1 MGIIYN
7 NNVEESKIYQAYGL
21 TVYGKVNSYVW
32 EIFNNKEENALIT
45 IRIVDVEGK
54 DIFSMYMGNRYIFQS
69 RIDDTMDNFLYW
81 MVKDQPDTYT
91 IENQIYKSL
100 CQSDSIFNHLISNR
114 KQKEKRQVEEEQR
127 IAERQE
133 EEKRQLDKIK
143 EYCDSKGL
151 FFYQDYTDIYL
162 LKATTNHDRKLL
174 AEARDNKNKMQMIID
189 FMEKHPEY
197 EGVKIVKR
205 DTMENILKY
214 IK

>member
-7 NNVEESKIYQAYGL
+7 NNVEESKIYQAHGL
-21 TVYGKVNSYVW
+21 TVYGKVNRYVW
-32 EIFNNKEENALIT
+32 EIFSNKEENVLIT
-45 IRIVDVEGK
+45 IRIVDADGK
-54 DIFSMYMGNRYIFQS
+54 DIFSMYMGNRCIFQS

-81 MVKDQPDTYT
+81 VVKDQPDTYA

-114 KQKEKRQVEEEQR
+114 KQKEKRQAEEEQR
-127 IAERQE
+127 IAERQA
-133 EEKRQLDKIK
+133 EEKRQLYRIK

-151 FFYQDYTDIYL
+151 FFYQDYTDIFL

-174 AEARDNKNKMQMIID
+174 AEARYDKNKMQMIID
-189 FMEKHPEY
+189 FMEKHTEY
-197 EGVKIVKR
+197 KGIKIVKR
-205 DTMENILKY
+205 DTMENISNY

>member
-21 TVYGKVNSYVW
+21 TVYGKVNKYVW
-32 EIFNNKEENALIT
+32 EIFNNKEENVLIT

-100 CQSDSIFNHLISNR
+100 CQSDSIFNHLILNR
-114 KQKEKRQVEEEQR
+114 KQKEKRQAEEEQR
-127 IAERQE
+127 FAERQA
-133 EEKRQLDKIK
+133 EEKRHLNIIK

-151 FFYQDYTDIYL
+151 FFYQDYTDICL
-162 LKATTNHDRKLL
+162 LKATNNNDRNLL
-174 AEARDNKNKMQMIID
+174 AEARNDKSKMQMIIN
-189 FMEKHPEY
+189 FMRKYPDYNGIKVVKH
-197 EGVKIVKR
+197 
-205 DTMENILKY
+205 DTMENILNY